1 MSDHLRTAREARNWF
16 NDEGISM
23 TDWAR
28 EHGFPRQAVYAVLSG
43 KSRCT
48 RGRGHRIAVALGMK
62 RSTTDAITQARSPGV
77 SGEPREENR
86 AKPHAGSSRT
96 DAVGRSANA
105 TTTEEV
111 SP

>member
-1 MSDHLRTAREARNWF
+1 MSNRLLTAQEARNRF
-16 NDEGISM
+16 YVEGTSV

-28 EHGFPRQAVYAVLSG
+28 EHGFPRQAVYSVLSG

-62 RSTTDAITQARSPGV
+62 RSADGITPYPPRV
-77 SGEPREENR
+77 SRQPHEENEP
-86 AKPHAGSSRT
+86 APHASSSR
-96 DAVGRSANA
+96 AVVIGQSANPITA
-105 TTTEEV
+105 EEM

>member
-1 MSDHLRTAREARNWF
+1 MSDHLRNAREARNWF
-16 NDEGISM
+16 FDEGISM

-48 RGRGHRIAVALGMK
+48 RGRGHLIAVALGMK
-62 RSTTDAITQARSPGV
+62 RSAEVTGRRHPPG
-77 SGEPREENR
+77 SPREYQERPEGGSHASSWR
-86 AKPHAGSSRT
+86 AAGP
-96 DAVGRSANA
+96 GQQA
-105 TTTEEV
+105 TVSTSEEV

>member
-1 MSDHLRTAREARNWF
+1 MRNRLLTAQEARNSF
-16 NDEGISM
+16 YVEGTSV

-62 RSTTDAITQARSPGV
+62 RSADGITAHPPGV
-77 SGEPREENR
+77 SREPLEENEPR
-86 AKPHAGSSRT
+86 PHADSSR
-96 DAVGRSANA
+96 AFVVGQPADA
-105 TTTEEV
+105 TTAEEA
-111 SP
+111 P

>member
-1 MSDHLRTAREARNWF
+1 MSDRLLTAQEARTWF
-16 NDEGISM
+16 YFEGISV

-62 RSTTDAITQARSPGV
+62 RSADGITHHPPSV
-77 SGEPREENR
+77 SREPHEENEP
-86 AKPHAGSSRT
+86 KPHAGSSR
-96 DAVGRSANA
+96 AFVAGQSAIAA
-105 TTTEEV
+105 TAEEAH
-111 SP
+111 P

>member
-1 MSDHLRTAREARNWF
+1 MSDHLRSARETRNWF
-16 NDEGISM
+16 YDEGISM

-62 RSTTDAITQARSPGV
+62 RSTDAITQARSPGV
-77 SGEPREENR
+77 SGEPYEENEP
-86 AKPHAGSSRT
+86 KPHADYSR
-96 DAVGRSANA
+96 AFVVGQSADA
-105 TTTEEV
+105 TTAEEA
-111 SP
+111 PQ